1 MDPEEPGVHDI
12 GRRRWVLRADRRY
25 RLIAPVPGASRDGRA
40 AGRPEP
46 MLEGWKPGDCEDKN
60 ALDAVG
66 DRLSPRMRSL
76 LDFLGKR
83 VRIDA

>member
-1 MDPEEPGVHDI
+1 
-12 GRRRWVLRADRRY
+12 
-25 RLIAPVPGASRDGRA
+25 
-40 AGRPEP
+40 
-46 MLEGWKPGDCEDKN
+46 MLEGCKPGDCEDKN